1 MTIYRRSNESLVLNF
16 FTDRTKVMLQKT
28 EKLTLLEVLLI
39 PKVLPQEERF
49 IVISKFS
56 ICQAE
61 LY

>member
-1 MTIYRRSNESLVLNF
+1 
-16 FTDRTKVMLQKT
+16 MLRKT

>member
-1 MTIYRRSNESLVLNF
+1 
-16 FTDRTKVMLQKT
+16 MLRKT

-61 LY
+61 LYSQYEELMLIKILTGSPDALSKL

>member
-1 MTIYRRSNESLVLNF
+1 
-16 FTDRTKVMLQKT
+16 MLRKT

-56 ICQAE
+56 ISQAE